1 VSFLL
6 PERYSSR
13 FSAGTRDQSCGE
25 DCVSMFS
32 SQVPQSQRRLPSS
45 HQFPI
50 ISPSSNVF
58 ISCLAERPSQNPH
71 TSNSHTAE
79 TYLIKVDNRLPEV
92 VALLVEIPHS
102 DLSKVTGMVLVH
114 VCSVVMLST
123 SQTTTTGM
131 LAMLSYTTVTGR
143 DVTAAV
149 FLTLA

>member
-1 VSFLL
+1 
-6 PERYSSR
+6 
-13 FSAGTRDQSCGE
+13 
-25 DCVSMFS
+25 M
-32 SQVPQSQRRLPSS
+32 
-45 HQFPI
+45 
-50 ISPSSNVF
+50 
-58 ISCLAERPSQNPH
+58 
-71 TSNSHTAE
+71 
-79 TYLIKVDNRLPEV
+79 